1 MEPEWTKGIPST
13 TICSFYY
20 AFFVAY
26 AIIGALALIGLG
38 VAIFTLKVSKGT
50 LAMIV
55 FQNVL
60 VIALSLVLA
69 LFQYLVCD
77 RALIAPAVQH
87 TAKNVVEGGL
97 AYAN

>member
-1 MEPEWTKGIPST
+1 MEPEWTKKIPST
-13 TICSFYY
+13 AICNFYY

-26 AIIGALALIGLG
+26 GLIGAIALIGLV
-38 VAIFTLKVSKGT
+38 VAVFTVKASKGI
-50 LAMIV
+50 LAMMI
-55 FQNVL
+55 FQNL
-60 VIALSLVLA
+60 LMIALAIVLA

>member
-1 MEPEWTKGIPST
+1 MEPEWTKRIAST
-13 TICSFYY
+13 SICNFYY

-26 AIIGALALIGLG
+26 ALIGAIALIGL
-38 VAIFTLKVSKGT
+38 VVTVFTLKASKGL
-50 LAMIV
+50 LAMMV
-55 FQNVL
+55 FQNL
-60 VIALSLVLA
+60 LMIAISVVLA

>member
-1 MEPEWTKGIPST
+1 MEPEWTKKIPST
-13 TICSFYY
+13 AICNFYY

-26 AIIGALALIGLG
+26 AIIGAIALVGLV
-38 VAIFTLKVSKGT
+38 VAVFTLKASKGM

-55 FQNVL
+55 FQNL
-60 VIALSLVLA
+60 LMIALSVVLA